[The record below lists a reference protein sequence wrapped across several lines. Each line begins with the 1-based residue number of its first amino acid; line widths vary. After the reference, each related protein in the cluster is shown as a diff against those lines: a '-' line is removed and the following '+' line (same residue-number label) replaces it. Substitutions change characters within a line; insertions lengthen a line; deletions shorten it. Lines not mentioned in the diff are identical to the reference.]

1 MIQDEQQRAL
11 LISHMERVQE
21 RVRKLEADLNALVR
35 ARRSESDDDEHDPE
49 GETLSSQWSMRA
61 GLLESAR
68 ADLKQAEDAIQRFDV
83 GTYGICVV
91 CLKPIPLEQLEVRPF
106 RESCVPCAS

>member
-1 MIQDEQQRAL
+1 MTQDERQRVL
-11 LISHMERVQE
+11 LTSHLERVQA

-68 ADLKQAEDAIQRFDV
+68 ANVKQAEDAIQRLNV
-83 GTYGICVV
+83 GTYGICTT
-91 CLKPIPLEQLEVRPF
+91 CLKPIPLGQLEARPF
-106 RESCVPCAS
+106 RESCVPGCA